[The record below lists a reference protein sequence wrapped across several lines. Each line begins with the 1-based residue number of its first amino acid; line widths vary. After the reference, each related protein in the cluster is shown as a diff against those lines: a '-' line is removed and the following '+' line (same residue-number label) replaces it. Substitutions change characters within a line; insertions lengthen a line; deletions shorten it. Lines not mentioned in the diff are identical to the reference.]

1 MFLVQ
6 NRVWSKS
13 RLTEE
18 YMQFQGLEALFPL
31 GRVGNNKNWTL
42 SRQSLSDLIT
52 NCSLDDID

>member
-31 GRVGNNKNWTL
+31 GRVGNSKNWTL
-42 SRQSLSDLIT
+42 SYPDRV
-52 NCSLDDID
+52 